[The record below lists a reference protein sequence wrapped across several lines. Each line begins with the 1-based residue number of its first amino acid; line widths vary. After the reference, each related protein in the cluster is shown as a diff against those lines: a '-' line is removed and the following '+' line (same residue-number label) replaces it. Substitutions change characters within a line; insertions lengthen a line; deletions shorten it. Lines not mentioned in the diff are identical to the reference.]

1 MKVPKDLQAIGR
13 FIFGGAPKKK
23 KREWS
28 IFEPTPAEMPQGMPW
43 LTNPFWLLD
52 GPEQWARAKQV
63 YEAEKRARQAQAAR
77 AAEDARARD
86 GQQAGQRAYRAGQQ
100 YAQPAAVEP
109 VQSLYDVLDVPRTV
123 SSSELRRAFWRAA
136 LKTHPDRGG
145 DAESFQKIQ
154 NAYGILS
161 SKKRRAAYDM
171 GVL

>member
-63 YEAEKRARQAQAAR
+63 YEAEKRARQATASTSR
-77 AAEDARARD
+77 GMMTRRM
-86 GQQAGQRAYRAGQQ
+86 GSSGP
-100 YAQPAAVEP
+100 QPTAV
-109 VQSLYDVLDVPRTV
+109 
-123 SSSELRRAFWRAA
+123 
-136 LKTHPDRGG
+136 
-145 DAESFQKIQ
+145 
-154 NAYGILS
+154 
-161 SKKRRAAYDM
+161 
-171 GVL
+171 